1 MKEYTNS
8 EVIKVLF
15 DNPKL
20 IAEAI
25 NEHGDKYH
33 LFINHNGYLYFKRWN
48 SSGKYLDPRKHS
60 GGHFN
65 GNIDRK
71 IKWHII
77 PQPVPWQEALQA
89 WALGKSI
96 KCVADNVV
104 VYSGDSYYAVN
115 SAFGRGISKNE
126 ISNGTWYILEDPN
139 D

>member
-1 MKEYTNS
+1 MKEYTTA

-33 LFINHNGYLYFKRWN
+33 LFINFNGYLYFKRWN
-48 SSGKYLDPRKHS
+48 PNGEYLDPRKHS

-65 GNIDRK
+65 GNIDGK
-71 IKWHII
+71 LKWHLV

-89 WALGKSI
+89 RLDGKTIKVDCPNCGGDADSCVFEPTQDKESVCFSALKGGSFYVI
-96 KCVADNVV
+96 EAPID
-104 VYSGDSYYAVN
+104 
-115 SAFGRGISKNE
+115 
-126 ISNGTWYILEDPN
+126 
-139 D
+139 